1 MVMFSVIVF
10 VLVNNKTDDSIALY
24 KDEEI
29 RSVFISYIE
38 ISNYF
43 NNVSYSD
50 AEKEVS
56 CILKNIKDLG
66 FNEVIIQVRSFM
78 DSIYSSSIF
87 PWSRYLSGQEGV
99 DPGFDLLKLFLE
111 KAKEMNID
119 VVAWIN
125 PYRVR
130 NDNDISNISEKN
142 PVYRYIGSDVLY
154 INEGVYLNPSKDE
167 TVDLIVDGVKEL
179 VKKYKIDGVLFDDY
193 FYPDNNIDMND
204 YNEYLKEYGY
214 IEKKK
219 YNLNVVSGMIKKVYE
234 VCKKYNVK
242 FGISPDGNME
252 NNYNKVYA
260 DVKKWCSEEGYVDFI
275 MPQIYYGFYNE
286 TKPYKE
292 VLEEWEGIIKNKDV
306 DFRVAL
312 AFYKVGSHDK
322 WAKSGENEWI
332 EANDIIMR
340 QIVLARNTFNYK
352 GFALYRYEYLF
363 ETDYFTDT
371 TLIEKENIKK
381 VIN

>member
-99 DPGFDLLKLFLE
+99 DPGFDLVKLFLE

-214 IEKKK
+214 IEKKE

-340 QIVLARNTFNYK
+340 QIVLARNTLNYK